1 MEAFEVNFLIF
12 KRSNESWEEAFE
24 RFKHLRSGLRIVK
37 SIF

>member
-24 RFKHLRSGLRIVK
+24 RFKHLRSGLRRGEG
-37 SIF
+37 IF